1 MSITVSGH
9 SLYLFQEILTCDT
22 GSNSYHD
29 LLKYKHTAEKAMAL
43 LQIHYTDFKNN
54 NNDNTNL
61 NNKSPKNVPYT
72 SIPISEATQQTQTSI

>member
-1 MSITVSGH
+1 
-9 SLYLFQEILTCDT
+9 
-22 GSNSYHD
+22 
-29 LLKYKHTAEKAMAL
+29 MAL